1 MQNATYI
8 IAKSKQITEGKM
20 RMSASGLLLFLLCA
34 MLTHLVK
41 LAFAQRDPYV
51 LHYCSNTGNVSS
63 NSAYRK
69 NVNTLLSS
77 LSSNSQIDFGF
88 YNFSTGENSDRV
100 NAIALCKA
108 DLTPT
113 NCRSCVNMSA
123 LELLLLCPNQ
133 KEGIMWYM
141 NCTVRYSNNSIFGVM
156 QFKPVRHLYNSVNVT
171 DPIGTFNKVRETL
184 LDRLRSEAAASTS
197 TLRKFAT
204 GKTSSPYYNIYAL
217 LQCTPD
223 LNQQEC
229 SDCLN
234 QSIAEV
240 PTCCGPALGVRVLT
254 PSCNLRY
261 ESNHFYGS
269 TLEASPPSS
278 STLPLP
284 AEGKGSNS
292 SRTIIIVVAA
302 VVSAVLIVCIC
313 TCIYLR
319 MRKQRKKV
327 EMDEINSS
335 AESLQF
341 DFSTI
346 RVATDNFSDVNKL
359 GQGGFGTVYKG
370 KFPNGQ
376 EIAVKRLSR
385 SSEQGDQEFK
395 NEILLVAKLR
405 HRNLVRLLGFCFE
418 GNERLLVY
426 EFMPNASLDHFIF
439 GTITFFQV
447 ACMFQHTWIYI
458 FICIYICP
466 ITPYICLIECVDPS
480 KRLHLDWT
488 IRYKIIVGIA
498 RGLQYLHEDSQFR
511 IIHRDLK
518 TSNVLLDEKMNPKI
532 SDFGMARLFTL
543 DQTQA
548 NTRRIV
554 GTYGYMAPEY
564 AMHGHFSMKSD
575 VFSYGVLVLEMVC
588 GRKNN
593 YFQNGE
599 NTENLLSHA
608 WKNWREGTASNLI
621 DSTLRVGSTTE
632 IMRCIHIG
640 LLCVQENVAERPT
653 MASVLLMLTSYSM
666 ALYIPSRPAF
676 LMHSIVESD
685 MSSDR
690 SFQASENEA
699 SMTDPYPR

>member
-1 MQNATYI
+1 
-8 IAKSKQITEGKM
+8 M
-20 RMSASGLLLFLLCA
+20 RMGASRLQLFLLCA

-41 LAFAQRDPYV
+41 LAFAQRDAYV
-51 LHYCSNTGNVSS
+51 IYDCSNTNNVSS
-63 NSAYRK
+63 NSVYSK
-69 NVNTLLSS
+69 NVNTLLTTI
-77 LSSNSQIDFGF
+77 SSNTNIDYGF
-88 YNFSTGENSDRV
+88 YNFSVGENFNRV
-100 NAIALCKA
+100 NAIVLCRV

-113 NCRSCVNMSA
+113 DCRSCVKMSA
-123 LELLLLCPNQ
+123 LELLFRCPNR

-141 NCTVRYSNNSIFGVM
+141 NCTVRYSNNSLFGVM
-156 QFKPVRHLYNSVNVT
+156 QFEPVQQLSAATVVT
-171 DPIGTFNKVRETL
+171 DPSGTFNQVRETL
-184 LDRLRSEAAASTS
+184 LDKLRSEATASAS

-204 GKTSSPYYNIYAL
+204 GRANSRYFDIYAL

-234 QSIAEV
+234 QSIAKV
-240 PTCCGPALGVRVLT
+240 PTCCNSSPGVRVLT
-254 PSCNLRY
+254 PSCNVRY
-261 ESNHFYGS
+261 ENYHFYRY
-269 TLEASPPSS
+269 TLEAPPPSS

-284 AEGKGSNS
+284 AEGKGSSTNS
-292 SRTIIIVVAA
+292 SRTIIIVVVAI
-302 VVSAVLIVCIC
+302 VSAVLIFCIC

-319 MRKQRKKV
+319 MRKQGKKV
-327 EMDEINSS
+327 EMDEINSG

-341 DFSTI
+341 DFCTI
-346 RVATDNFSDVNKL
+346 RVATDNFSN
-359 GQGGFGTVYKG
+359 G

-395 NEILLVAKLR
+395 NEILLVVKLQ

-439 GTITFFQV
+439 
-447 ACMFQHTWIYI
+447 
-458 FICIYICP
+458 
-466 ITPYICLIECVDPS
+466 DPS

-518 TSNVLLDEKMNPKI
+518 TSNVLLDEEMNPKI

-543 DQTQA
+543 DQSQA

-564 AMHGHFSMKSD
+564 AMHGHFSVKSD
-575 VFSYGVLVLEMVC
+575 VFSYGVLILEMVC
-588 GRKNN
+588 GQKNN
-593 YFQNGE
+593 YFQDGE

-608 WKNWREGTASNLI
+608 WKNWREGIASNLI
-621 DSTLRVGSTTE
+621 DSTLRVGSTIE

-640 LLCVQENVAERPT
+640 LLCVQENIAERPT
-653 MASVLLMLTSYSM
+653 MASVLLMLNSYSM
-666 ALYIPSRPAF
+666 ALPVPSRPAF
-676 LMHSIVESD
+676 LMHNIVESD
-685 MSSDR
+685 MLSDR
-690 SFQASENEA
+690 SFQASQNEA

>member
-1 MQNATYI
+1 
-8 IAKSKQITEGKM
+8 M
-20 RMSASGLLLFLLCA
+20 RMRASRLLLFLFCA
-34 MLTHLVK
+34 MLTHAEK
-41 LAFAQRDPYV
+41 LGFAQRDPYV
-51 LHYCSNTGNVSS
+51 LHDCSNTGNVSS

-77 LSSNSQIDFGF
+77 LSSNTQSHYGF
-88 YNFSTGENSDRV
+88 YNFSVGENSDRV
-100 NAIALCKA
+100 NAVTFCRA
-108 DLTPT
+108 DLIPIDCQ
-113 NCRSCVNMSA
+113 NCVGTSA
-123 LELLLLCPNQ
+123 EELLFRCPNQ
-133 KEGIMWYM
+133 KEGIVWYM
-141 NCTVRYSNNSIFGVM
+141 NCTVRYSNNSIFGIM
-156 QFKPVRHLYNSVNVT
+156 QFESMQHLHNIINVT
-171 DPIGTFNKVRETL
+171 DPIGTFDQVRETL

-197 TLRKFAT
+197 TLHKFAT
-204 GKTSSPYYNIYAL
+204 GKASSPYFDIYAL

-234 QSIAEV
+234 QSIAKV
-240 PTCCGPALGVRVLT
+240 PTCCGPAIGVRVLT

-261 ESNHFYGS
+261 ENNHFYGF
-269 TLEASPPSS
+269 TLEAPPPLS
-278 STLPLP
+278 STLAPP

-302 VVSAVLIVCIC
+302 VVSAVLIFCIC

-327 EMDEINSS
+327 EMDEINSG

-346 RVATDNFSDVNKL
+346 RIATDNFSDVKKL

-395 NEILLVAKLR
+395 NEILLVARLQQ
-405 HRNLVRLLGFCFE
+405 RNLVRLLGFCFE

-426 EFMPNASLDHFIF
+426 ELMPNGSLDHFIF
-439 GTITFFQV
+439 
-447 ACMFQHTWIYI
+447 
-458 FICIYICP
+458 
-466 ITPYICLIECVDPS
+466 DPS
-480 KRLHLDWT
+480 KRLHLDWKF
-488 IRYKIIVGIA
+488 RYKIIVGIA

-518 TSNVLLDEKMNPKI
+518 TSNVLLDKEMNPKI

-564 AMHGHFSMKSD
+564 AMHGHFSVKSD

-666 ALYIPSRPAF
+666 ALSMPSRPAF

-685 MSSDR
+685 ISLDR
-690 SFQASENEA
+690 SFHASQNVV

>member
-1 MQNATYI
+1 MDLQVATQAVSSSLPPKECYI
-8 IAKSKQITEGKM
+8 ITKNTQITEGKM
-20 RMSASGLLLFLLCA
+20 RMGASRILLFLFCA

-51 LHYCSNTGNVSS
+51 LYDCSNTGNVSR
-63 NSAYRK
+63 NGAYRK
-69 NVNTLLSS
+69 NVDNLVSS
-77 LSSNSQIDFGF
+77 LTSNTQIDYGF
-88 YNFSTGENSDRV
+88 YNFSAGENSDRV
-100 NAIALCKA
+100 NAVALCRE

-113 NCRSCVNMSA
+113 NCRRCVNLA
-123 LELLLLCPNQ
+123 VFELLFRCPTQ
-133 KEGIMWYM
+133 KEGILWYM
-141 NCTVRYSNNSIFGVM
+141 NCTLRFSNNSIFGVM
-156 QFKPVRHLYNSVNVT
+156 QFEPVQHDLLGAVNVT
-171 DPIGTFNKVRETL
+171 DPSGTFDQVLETL

-204 GKTSSPYYNIYAL
+204 GSASSPHFDIYAL

-234 QSIAEV
+234 QSIAEI
-240 PTCCGPALGVRVLT
+240 PTCCGSALGVRVLT

-261 ESNHFYGS
+261 ENYHFYGS
-269 TLEASPPSS
+269 TYEAPPPSS
-278 STLPLP
+278 STLPSP

-292 SRTIIIVVAA
+292 SRTIIIVVATI
-302 VVSAVLIVCIC
+302 VSAVLILCIY
-313 TCIYLR
+313 TSIYLR
-319 MRKQRKKV
+319 RRKQRKKV
-327 EMDEINSS
+327 EMNEINST
-335 AESLQF
+335 ESLQF
-341 DFSTI
+341 DFSMI

-359 GQGGFGTVYKG
+359 GQGGFGSVYKG
-370 KFPNGQ
+370 KFSNGQ

-385 SSEQGDQEFK
+385 GSQQGDQEFK
-395 NEILLVAKLR
+395 NEILLVAKLQ

-426 EFMPNASLDHFIF
+426 ELMPNASLDCFIF
-439 GTITFFQV
+439 
-447 ACMFQHTWIYI
+447 
-458 FICIYICP
+458 
-466 ITPYICLIECVDPS
+466 DPS
-480 KRLHLDWT
+480 KRLHLDWK
-488 IRYKIIVGIA
+488 IRYKIIMGIA

-518 TSNVLLDEKMNPKI
+518 ASNVLLDKEMNPKI

-564 AMHGHFSMKSD
+564 AMYGHFSVKSD

-599 NTENLLSHA
+599 NIENLLSHA
-608 WKNWREGTASNLI
+608 WKNWREGTPSNLI
-621 DSTLRVGSTTE
+621 DSTLRIGSTTE

-640 LLCVQENVAERPT
+640 LLCVQENTDERPT
-653 MASVLLMLTSYSM
+653 MASVLLMLNSYSM
-666 ALYIPSRPAF
+666 PLSIPSRPAF
-676 LMHSIVESD
+676 LMHSSVESD
-685 MSSDR
+685 ISSNR
-690 SFQASENEA
+690 SFQTSQNEV

>member
-1 MQNATYI
+1 
-8 IAKSKQITEGKM
+8 M
-20 RMSASGLLLFLLCA
+20 RMGASRLQLFLLCA

-41 LAFAQRDPYV
+41 LAFAQRDAYV
-51 LHYCSNTGNVSS
+51 IYDCSNTNNVSS
-63 NSAYRK
+63 NSVYSK
-69 NVNTLLSS
+69 NVNTLLTTI
-77 LSSNSQIDFGF
+77 SSNTNIDYGF
-88 YNFSTGENSDRV
+88 YNFSVGENFNRV
-100 NAIALCKA
+100 NAIVLCRV

-113 NCRSCVNMSA
+113 DCRSCVKMSA
-123 LELLLLCPNQ
+123 LELLFRCPNR

-141 NCTVRYSNNSIFGVM
+141 NCTVRYSNNSLFGVM
-156 QFKPVRHLYNSVNVT
+156 QFEPVQQLSAATVVT
-171 DPIGTFNKVRETL
+171 DPSGTFNQVRETL
-184 LDRLRSEAAASTS
+184 LDKLRSEATASAS

-204 GKTSSPYYNIYAL
+204 GRANSRYFDIYAL

-234 QSIAEV
+234 QSIAKV
-240 PTCCGPALGVRVLT
+240 PTCCNSSPGVRVLT
-254 PSCNLRY
+254 PSCNVRY
-261 ESNHFYGS
+261 ENYHFYRY
-269 TLEASPPSS
+269 TLEAPPPSS

-284 AEGKGSNS
+284 AEGKGSSTNS
-292 SRTIIIVVAA
+292 SRTIIIVVVAI
-302 VVSAVLIVCIC
+302 VSAVLIFCIC

-319 MRKQRKKV
+319 MRKQGKKV
-327 EMDEINSS
+327 EMDEINSG

-341 DFSTI
+341 DFCTI
-346 RVATDNFSDVNKL
+346 RVATDNFSNVNKL
-359 GQGGFGTVYKG
+359 GEGGFGTVYKG

-395 NEILLVAKLR
+395 NEILLVVKLQ

-439 GTITFFQV
+439 
-447 ACMFQHTWIYI
+447 
-458 FICIYICP
+458 
-466 ITPYICLIECVDPS
+466 DPS

-518 TSNVLLDEKMNPKI
+518 TSNVLLDEEMNPKI

-543 DQTQA
+543 DQSQA

-564 AMHGHFSMKSD
+564 AMHGHFSVKSD
-575 VFSYGVLVLEMVC
+575 VFSYGVLILEMVC
-588 GRKNN
+588 GQKNN
-593 YFQNGE
+593 YFQDGE

-608 WKNWREGTASNLI
+608 WKNWREGIASNLI
-621 DSTLRVGSTTE
+621 DSTLRVGSTIE

-640 LLCVQENVAERPT
+640 LLCVQENIAERPT
-653 MASVLLMLTSYSM
+653 MASVLLMLNSYSM
-666 ALYIPSRPAF
+666 ALPVPSRPAF
-676 LMHSIVESD
+676 LMHNIVESD
-685 MSSDR
+685 MLSDR
-690 SFQASENEA
+690 SFQASQNEA

>member
-1 MQNATYI
+1 
-8 IAKSKQITEGKM
+8 M
-20 RMSASGLLLFLLCA
+20 RMGASRLLLFLFCA

-41 LAFAQRDPYV
+41 LAFAQQDPYV
-51 LHYCSNTGNVSS
+51 FHDCSNTGNVSR
-63 NSAYRK
+63 NSAYSK
-69 NVNTLLSS
+69 NVDTLLTTISS
-77 LSSNSQIDFGF
+77 YTNIDYGF
-88 YNFSTGENSDRV
+88 YNFSEGENSDRV
-100 NAIALCKA
+100 NAIALCRV

-113 NCRSCVNMSA
+113 DCQSCVKMCA
-123 LELLLLCPNQ
+123 FELLFRCPNQ

-156 QFKPVRHLYNSVNVT
+156 QFKPVRQLSTDVKVT
-171 DPIGTFNKVRETL
+171 DPSGTFNQVRETL

-204 GKTSSPYYNIYAL
+204 GRANSLYFDIYAL

-234 QSIAEV
+234 QSIAKV
-240 PTCCGPALGVRVLT
+240 STCCDSSPGVRVLT
-254 PSCNLRY
+254 PSCNVRY
-261 ESNHFYGS
+261 ESYHFYRS
-269 TLEASPPSS
+269 TLEAPPPSS

-284 AEGKGSNS
+284 AKGKGSNS
-292 SRTIIIVVAA
+292 SRTIIIIVAA
-302 VVSAVLIVCIC
+302 VVSAVLIFCIC

-327 EMDEINSS
+327 EMDEINSG

-346 RVATDNFSDVNKL
+346 RIATDNFSDVKKL

-395 NEILLVAKLR
+395 NEILLVARLQQ
-405 HRNLVRLLGFCFE
+405 RNLVRLLGFCFE

-426 EFMPNASLDHFIF
+426 ELMPNGSLDHFIF
-439 GTITFFQV
+439 
-447 ACMFQHTWIYI
+447 
-458 FICIYICP
+458 
-466 ITPYICLIECVDPS
+466 DPS
-480 KRLHLDWT
+480 KRLHLDWKF
-488 IRYKIIVGIA
+488 RYKIIVGIA

-518 TSNVLLDEKMNPKI
+518 TSNVLLDKEMNPKI

-564 AMHGHFSMKSD
+564 AMHGHFSVKSD

-666 ALYIPSRPAF
+666 ALSMPSRPAF

-685 MSSDR
+685 ISLDR
-690 SFQASENEA
+690 SFHASQNVV

>member
-1 MQNATYI
+1 
-8 IAKSKQITEGKM
+8 M
-20 RMSASGLLLFLLCA
+20 RMGASRLLLFLFCA

-51 LHYCSNTGNVSS
+51 LYDCSNTGNVSS

-69 NVNTLLSS
+69 NVNTLLST
-77 LSSNSQIDFGF
+77 LSSNTKIDYGF
-88 YNFSTGENSDRV
+88 YNFSLGENSDRV
-100 NAIALCKA
+100 NAVALCRG

-113 NCRSCVNMSA
+113 DCRSCVNMSA
-123 LELLLLCPNQ
+123 LELLFRCPNQ
-133 KEGIMWYM
+133 KEGIVWYM
-141 NCTVRYSNNSIFGVM
+141 NCTIRYSNNSIFGVM
-156 QFKPVRHLYNSVNVT
+156 QLEPVEHLYWPVNAT
-171 DPIGTFNKVRETL
+171 DPNGTFLQVRETL
-184 LDRLRSEAAASTS
+184 LDRLRSEAAASAS

-204 GKTSSPYYNIYAL
+204 GKASSPYFDIYAL

-234 QSIAEV
+234 QSIAQV
-240 PTCCGPALGVRVLT
+240 PTCCGPVLGVRVLR
-254 PSCNLRY
+254 PSCTLRY
-261 ESNHFYGS
+261 EENPFYGS
-269 TLEASPPSS
+269 TLEAPPPSS
-278 STLPLP
+278 STLPPP

-292 SRTIIIVVAA
+292 SRTIIIIVAA
-302 VVSAVLIVCIC
+302 VVFAVLIFCIC

-319 MRKQRKKV
+319 IRKQRKKV
-327 EMDEINSS
+327 EMDEINS

-346 RVATDNFSDVNKL
+346 RVATDNFSD
-359 GQGGFGTVYKG
+359 G

-395 NEILLVAKLR
+395 NEILLVARLQ
-405 HRNLVRLLGFCFE
+405 HRNLVRLLGFCSE

-439 GTITFFQV
+439 
-447 ACMFQHTWIYI
+447 
-458 FICIYICP
+458 
-466 ITPYICLIECVDPS
+466 DPS
-480 KRLHLDWT
+480 KHLHLDWT
-488 IRYKIIVGIA
+488 IRYKIIMGIA

-518 TSNVLLDEKMNPKI
+518 TSNVLLDEEMNPKI

-543 DQTQA
+543 DQSQA

-564 AMHGHFSMKSD
+564 AMHGHFSVKSD
-575 VFSYGVLVLEMVC
+575 VFSYGVLVLEIVC

-599 NTENLLSHA
+599 NTENLLCHA

-632 IMRCIHIG
+632 IMRCIHVG
-640 LLCVQENVAERPT
+640 LLCVQEKIAERPT
-653 MASVLLMLTSYSM
+653 MASVLLMLNSYSM
-666 ALYIPSRPAF
+666 ALSVPSRPAF

-685 MSSDR
+685 MSSNR
-690 SFQASENEA
+690 SFQASQNEA

>member
-1 MQNATYI
+1 
-8 IAKSKQITEGKM
+8 M
-20 RMSASGLLLFLLCA
+20 RMGASRLLLFLFCA

-51 LHYCSNTGNVSS
+51 LYDCSNTGNVSS

-69 NVNTLLSS
+69 NVNTLLST
-77 LSSNSQIDFGF
+77 LSSNTKIDYGF
-88 YNFSTGENSDRV
+88 YNFSLGENSDRV
-100 NAIALCKA
+100 NAVALCRG

-113 NCRSCVNMSA
+113 DCRSCVNMSA
-123 LELLLLCPNQ
+123 LELLFRCPNQ
-133 KEGIMWYM
+133 KEGIVWYM
-141 NCTVRYSNNSIFGVM
+141 NCTIRYSNNSIFGVM
-156 QFKPVRHLYNSVNVT
+156 QLEPVEHLYWPVNAT
-171 DPIGTFNKVRETL
+171 DPNGTFLQVRETL
-184 LDRLRSEAAASTS
+184 LDRLRSEAAASAS

-204 GKTSSPYYNIYAL
+204 GKASSPYFDIYAL

-234 QSIAEV
+234 QSIAQV
-240 PTCCGPALGVRVLT
+240 PTCCGPVLGVRVLR
-254 PSCNLRY
+254 PSCTLRY
-261 ESNHFYGS
+261 EENPFYGS
-269 TLEASPPSS
+269 TLEAPPPSS
-278 STLPLP
+278 STLPPP

-292 SRTIIIVVAA
+292 SRTIIIIVAA
-302 VVSAVLIVCIC
+302 VVFAVLIFCIC

-319 MRKQRKKV
+319 IRKQRKKV
-327 EMDEINSS
+327 EMDEINS

-359 GQGGFGTVYKG
+359 GQGGFGIVYKG

-395 NEILLVAKLR
+395 NEILLVARLQ
-405 HRNLVRLLGFCFE
+405 HRNLVRLLGFCSE

-439 GTITFFQV
+439 
-447 ACMFQHTWIYI
+447 
-458 FICIYICP
+458 
-466 ITPYICLIECVDPS
+466 DPS
-480 KRLHLDWT
+480 KHLHLDWT
-488 IRYKIIVGIA
+488 IRYKIIMGIA

-518 TSNVLLDEKMNPKI
+518 TSNVLLDEEMNPKI

-543 DQTQA
+543 DQSQA

-564 AMHGHFSMKSD
+564 AMHGHFSVKSD
-575 VFSYGVLVLEMVC
+575 VFSYGVLVLEIVC

-599 NTENLLSHA
+599 NTENLLCHA

-632 IMRCIHIG
+632 IMRCIHVG
-640 LLCVQENVAERPT
+640 LLCVQEKIAERPT
-653 MASVLLMLTSYSM
+653 MASVLLMLNSYSM
-666 ALYIPSRPAF
+666 ALSVPSRPAF

-685 MSSDR
+685 MSSNR
-690 SFQASENEA
+690 SFQASQNEA